1 MTYRDDQDALVQRV
15 GALEQQARRAEQLER
30 RVTELEAENRELRA
44 AATIAASPVAQ
55 KTVEKT
61 PMEPIYVD
69 AKIRDYIAAL
79 VQATR
84 APVEH
89 GVPALAPHI
98 LSGARDSDMAE
109 ILEATR
115 AYASDAG
122 RRYVVPEDV
131 KTVAPDVLRQRIIL
145 TGDARAAGMTVE
157 QIVDQILDW
166 VEVP

>member
-1 MTYRDDQDALVQRV
+1 MIRTPCSSAS

-30 RVTELEAENRELRA
+30 RVVELEAENRELRRTA
-44 AATIAASPVAQ
+44 SKIAESPVQ

-61 PMEPIYVD
+61 PIEQIYVD

-84 APVEH
+84 APTEH

-98 LSGARDSDMAE
+98 LSGARDADIAQ

-115 AYASDAG
+115 AHASAAG
-122 RRYVVPEDV
+122 RHYVVPEDV

-145 TGDARAAGMTVE
+145 TGDARAAGVTVE
-157 QIVDQILDW
+157 QIVDQILDG